1 MGGKRFWTGGYR
13 QSGGV
18 KPWTDMWKW
27 IGDNSTFNYTDL
39 SQGGALPSGVHEGKE
54 ELNIEAVTKPVAFVW
69 NGDGSINDRNGE
81 DKLPFVCQI
90 RYDIIMK
97 RFGVTSDKLR

>member
-1 MGGKRFWTGGYR
+1 MSKHFWTGGYR
-13 QSGGV
+13 ESGGV
-18 KPWTDMWKW
+18 KPWTGKWKW
-27 IGDNSTFNYTDL
+27 IGDNSVLNYTTL
-39 SQGGALPSGVHEGKE
+39 SLIPPSGWHDGKE

>member
-54 ELNIEAVTKPVAFVW
+54 ELNIEAMP
-69 NGDGSINDRNGE
+69 DGGINDRNGD
-81 DKLPFVCQI
+81 DKLPFVCKCNQNCRL
-90 RYDIIMK
+90 RYDFLSK
-97 RFGVTSDKLR
+97 